1 MDCLVSPLYRKRKLM
16 APDEAK
22 EVLGMCVD
30 ECKRQATEA
39 ANSRDLRG
47 EFMSWSNCAAVLEA
61 AESQEYDLVL
71 RWVRLCPVCLY
82 VLLIDHVGLKV
93 GCTCS
98 AELRAVRPRR
108 S

>member
-1 MDCLVSPLYRKRKLM
+1 MSRKQVCTSKFAQFDTRVLGRFGRVELGRVDCLVSPLYRKRKLM

-71 RWVRLCPVCLY
+71 R
-82 VLLIDHVGLKV
+82 
-93 GCTCS
+93 
-98 AELRAVRPRR
+98 
-108 S
+108 